1 MDIFSVLSL
10 FGGLALFLFGM
21 QYMGSGLEKASGGK
35 LEKLLEKMTDNPI
48 KGVLLGVAVTAVIQ
62 SSSATTV
69 MVVGFVNSGIMKL
82 GQAVGVIMGAN
93 IGTTVTAW
101 ILSLSGI
108 QGDSVVMRMLKP
120 ESFSPVIA
128 LIGVVM
134 IMMCKNGKKREI
146 GSILVGFAILM
157 YGMSAMSSA
166 VKPLAD
172 MPEFGRI
179 LLIFNNPV
187 LGIIAGAVLTG
198 IIQSSSASV
207 GILQALSSTGMLPYS
222 TAVPIIMGQNIGT
235 CVTAMISAIGACKNG
250 KRAACVH
257 LYFNLIGTLLFLT
270 GYYAIDAIVGF
281 PFADEM
287 ITEQGIAVIHT
298 AFNVITTLVLLPFSK
313 KLEKLACLTIRDNPK
328 DAEEAGAEH
337 AVEKTAV
344 MLDDR
349 FLATPAFALE
359 QCTGVANQMSEVSF
373 KAIKRAMK
381 LVGNY
386 NEKEAEK
393 VRNEEEQAD
402 VFEDRLGTY
411 LVKLSSRELSLADS
425 KTATRLLHDIGDYER
440 ISDHAVNIVDAAK
453 EMHEKHIS
461 FSDEAMHELDVISAA
476 INEILDRTQKAV
488 ITGDLEAASHIEPLE
503 QVIDG
508 LRDEIKSRHIDR
520 LRDGRCTIEL
530 GFILCDILT
539 NYERVSDHCSN
550 LAACLIKSAEQSFE
564 THKFLSEMKDPSN
577 TEYKSE
583 YENFGKK
590 YAI

>member
-1 MDIFSVLSL
+1 M
-10 FGGLALFLFGM
+10 
-21 QYMGSGLEKASGGK
+21 
-35 LEKLLEKMTDNPI
+35 
-48 KGVLLGVAVTAVIQ
+48 
-62 SSSATTV
+62 
-69 MVVGFVNSGIMKL
+69 
-82 GQAVGVIMGAN
+82 
-93 IGTTVTAW
+93 
-101 ILSLSGI
+101 
-108 QGDSVVMRMLKP
+108 
-120 ESFSPVIA
+120 IA

-298 AFNVITTLVLLPFSK
+298 AFNVITTLSSFRSAKLSSPASPSATTRRTPKRLEPSTLSK
-313 KLEKLACLTIRDNPK
+313 DL
-328 DAEEAGAEH
+328 
-337 AVEKTAV
+337 V

-539 NYERVSDHCSN
+539 N
-550 LAACLIKSAEQSFE
+550 
-564 THKFLSEMKDPSN
+564 
-577 TEYKSE
+577 
-583 YENFGKK
+583 
-590 YAI
+590 